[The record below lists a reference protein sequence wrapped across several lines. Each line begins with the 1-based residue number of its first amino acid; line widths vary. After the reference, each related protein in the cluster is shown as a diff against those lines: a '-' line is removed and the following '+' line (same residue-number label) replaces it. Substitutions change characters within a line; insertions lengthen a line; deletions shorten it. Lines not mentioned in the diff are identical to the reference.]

1 MCYAMET
8 CAPVRSEHSSIHYL
22 RAGRRVDDLLQQNA
36 RGKYGA
42 EVPVGLSS
50 ERCDDPGACSG
61 QLLPAAPRLRPVPL
75 NGHFSG
81 KNSSRFPKP
90 NKIIEAWGGGEEEK
104 GRRKRVRRFYIWHLG
119 VRAKHEQQGSCVG
132 MSVATTPSSPAT
144 HPSEGC
150 SSNVGVRGFFS
161 LRVPP
166 EALLLHQCKKAGFL
180 ILGRKRLFA
189 VRVVR
194 RWPGL
199 PGEVVDAPSLEAL
212 SARLEGALSS
222 LV

>member
-1 MCYAMET
+1 MRRIKETFSPSELPLLEVLKTERACLFLMCYAMET

-50 ERCDDPGACSG
+50 ERRDDPGACSG

-132 MSVATTPSSPAT
+132 MSVATIPSSPAT
-144 HPSEGC
+144 HTLQ
-150 SSNVGVRGFFS
+150 RA
-161 LRVPP
+161 
-166 EALLLHQCKKAGFL
+166 ALLMLAY
-180 ILGRKRLFA
+180 
-189 VRVVR
+189 
-194 RWPGL
+194 
-199 PGEVVDAPSLEAL
+199 EVS
-212 SARLEGALSS
+212 SA
-222 LV
+222 